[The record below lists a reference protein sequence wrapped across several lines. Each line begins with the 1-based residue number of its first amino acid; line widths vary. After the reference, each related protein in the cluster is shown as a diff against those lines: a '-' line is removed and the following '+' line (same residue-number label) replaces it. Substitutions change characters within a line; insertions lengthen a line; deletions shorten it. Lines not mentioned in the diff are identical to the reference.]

1 MAKGKEKKIR
11 ANTYGMRVMRELFFC
26 RIIRKQL
33 LLDGENDYEYTYK
46 RKRLKSFVKDGYVGE
61 VVMLRHTY
69 CYMTEKGYRHLIASD
84 NKYSVP
90 AEIYYR
96 NHKFFQSKFDD
107 QVRVGE
113 TVFCLSR
120 SDDEFSVLPDTR
132 PSFSKFVE
140 GEVVA
145 KQQPWQMTEDRRPID
160 FDLDKRITDGVF
172 FPASE
177 VRDVAKQIGKQ
188 DFMMMARFTGIMIIN
203 RQVFVLYNMMHRM
216 LRWYESCEFSTLS
229 VIKEILM
236 SYAPQHRLR
245 LQEINAICLGQ
256 RLEDVKNMVWGRS
269 TERPTKENEVRIRNL
284 SSQVLWAGNTNL
296 YRKLYYVPIG
306 RGNMLKEL
314 ERTWNDILNDN
325 ATESE
330 LKHAFDARGWLQL
343 NEDGERREGTDGNG
357 HDIYRVT
364 SLDIMKLN
372 YMLGLD
378 EFVLITFQDYVPV
391 MKQMFGKQLV
401 AIFCVEESE
410 EGIPD
415 FTKIHCIEV
424 E

>member
-69 CYMTEKGYRHLIASD
+69 CYMTEKGFRHLMASD
-84 NKYSVP
+84 SKYVIP
-90 AEIYYR
+90 AEVYYK

-132 PSFSKFVE
+132 LPFSKFVE
-140 GEVVA
+140 GNVVA
-145 KQQPWQMTEDRRPID
+145 RLQPWQMMEDGEAKKFD
-160 FDLDKRITDGVF
+160 FDKAVLDGVF
-172 FPASE
+172 FPAPE
-177 VRDVAKQIGKQ
+177 VRDVAKQMGKQ
-188 DFMMMARFTGIMIIN
+188 DFMMMARFTGVMILN
-203 RQVFVLYNMMHRM
+203 RQVFVLYNMMNRM
-216 LRWYESCEFSTLS
+216 MRWYESCESSTLS
-229 VIKEILM
+229 VIREILM
-236 SYAPQHRLR
+236 NYTPQYRLR

-256 RLEDVKNMVWGRS
+256 RLDDVKNLVWGRS
-269 TERPTKENEVRIRNL
+269 PERPTKENEVRIRNL

-306 RGNMLKEL
+306 RGSMLKEL
-314 ERTWNDILNDN
+314 ERIWNDILNDRI
-325 ATESE
+325 TREE
-330 LKHAFDARGWLQL
+330 LNKAFVEKGWLQL
-343 NEDGERREGTDGNG
+343 DEDGERREGTDGNG
-357 HDIYRVT
+357 HDVYRVT
-364 SLDIMKLN
+364 SLEIMKLN

-378 EFVLITFQDYVPV
+378 EFVLITFRDYVQV
-391 MKQMFGKQLV
+391 MKQMFGQQLV
-401 AIFCVEESE
+401 AIFCVEETAD
-410 EGIPD
+410 GIPD
-415 FTKIHCIEV
+415 FTKIHRET